1 MIKVSNLE
9 MVGGNSLVFDVSGV
23 DVKTMNM
30 FRRTVI
36 AGVPSMAVEK
46 VLVYDNSSILN
57 DEILAHRIGLVP
69 LTTDLKTYVSASECN
84 CKGEGCGRCTCKLT
98 VDVTGPATVHSGDMK
113 SADDNVRPVHSKIQ
127 IIKLLADQRVRLEAE
142 AVIGTGREH
151 IKWQAGLAAYEM
163 KDDGSFH
170 VTVESF
176 GQLPV
181 EELVRSAF
189 EVVEARISQLQE
201 KD

>member
-1 MIKVSNLE
+1 MIKVSNFE
-9 MVGGNSLVFDVSGV
+9 RVGGLSVVFDVSGA
-23 DVKTMNM
+23 DVRTMNM

-46 VLVYDNSSILN
+46 VILYDNSSILN
-57 DEILAHRIGLVP
+57 DELLSHRLGLVP
-69 LTTDLKTYVSASECN
+69 LTTDLKTYVSPSECN
-84 CKGEGCGRCTCKLT
+84 CKGEGCGRCSCKLT
-98 VDVTGPATVHSGDMK
+98 IDVTGPATVHSGDMK
-113 SADDNVRPVHSKIQ
+113 PVDENVKPVHMKIP
-127 IIKLLADQRVRLEAE
+127 IVKLLADQRVKLEAE

-151 IKWQAGLAAYEM
+151 IKWQGGLASYEM

-181 EELVRSAF
+181 EELVKSAF
-189 EVVEARISQLQE
+189 EVVEAKISQLQE
-201 KD
+201 KV